1 MIDSDPARG
10 GFPPRFPF
18 GAGFLLPFHP
28 RIRANAQVFPFPFWR
43 VWGP

>member
-1 MIDSDPARG
+1 MGFNPSRG

-28 RIRANAQVFPFPFWR
+28 RVHADALVFPFPF
-43 VWGP
+43 